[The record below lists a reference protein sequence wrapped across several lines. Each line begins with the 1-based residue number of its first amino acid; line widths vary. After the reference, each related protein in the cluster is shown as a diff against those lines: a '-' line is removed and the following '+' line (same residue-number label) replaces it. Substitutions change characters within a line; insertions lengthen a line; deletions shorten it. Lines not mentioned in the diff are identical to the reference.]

1 MTSRAWPKSVFDRG
15 LGISD
20 FQGAGEV
27 EPTAENMTTGSSGQ
41 EVSAE
46 LPGRTV
52 INALH
57 AAVGIPGY
65 DAGNTATQNEVIG
78 QVIDERVRE
87 LFMEVG
93 ARYNDHLQAF
103 LRDFQ
108 AQAKAA
114 YRDGLTIPAAA
125 RRMDF
130 RAHAARYPQLAD
142 TADTYDRLEGGL
154 QRVYDQ
160 LAGKVP
166 Q

>member
-1 MTSRAWPKSVFDRG
+1 M
-15 LGISD
+15 
-20 FQGAGEV
+20 
-27 EPTAENMTTGSSGQ
+27 
-41 EVSAE
+41 
-46 LPGRTV
+46 

-57 AAVGIPGY
+57 TAVGIPGY
-65 DAGNTATQNEVIG
+65 DAGNTATQNEVIA
-78 QVIDERVRE
+78 QVIDERFRE
-87 LFMEVG
+87 LFMEAG
-93 ARYNDHLQAF
+93 ARYNDHLQVF

-108 AQAKAA
+108 AQAMAA
-114 YRDGLTIPAAA
+114 HRDGLTIPAAA